1 MNERGQAYSL
11 EAVVAGLLLISS
23 LIFALQVTAVT
34 PLSAS
39 TSNQHIENQHR
50 SSAAGALVAAEEN
63 VTANDQS
70 ALKDAL
76 LYWNKTGFEFHDGER
91 RGAYINDYPDT
102 PFGNIMDRSFGGR
115 GLVVNVRVSCA
126 EGCQGPD
133 PRPMINR
140 GAPSDHAGT
149 VSRTVT
155 LYDDDELLDEN
166 GDPTDDELADVED
179 QFYAPNVDPDSDVYN
194 VVRVEVTVWRM

>member
-50 SSAAGALVAAEEN
+50 ASAAGALVAAEEN

-76 LYWNKTGFEFHDGER
+76 LYWNATGFEFHNSEQ
-91 RGAYINDYPDT
+91 RGAYINDYPPNT
-102 PFGNIMDRSFGGR
+102 FGDILDRSFGGR
-115 GLVVNVRVSCA
+115 GLVINVRITCA
-126 EGCQGPD
+126 EGCQGAD
-133 PRPMINR
+133 PQPMVNR

-149 VSRTVT
+149 VTRTVT
-155 LYDDDELLDEN
+155 LYEDDELLDEN
-166 GDPTDDELADVED
+166 GDPTGPELQNIED
-179 QFYAPNVDPDSDVYN
+179 QFYAPNIDPGSDVYN